1 MSETPIKE
9 IRYGQK
15 SDYVKA
21 AIWENTTE
29 KGQVYHSVNVARH
42 YWHNDAWH
50 ETQTLYAHHLPL
62 AQLANSKAFEFIH
75 EKQEE
80 LNKQP
85 KEEEVEKTAPAK
97 KRGRRKTHAEKV
109 EDEKKSTPK
118 TK

>member
-15 SDYVKA
+15 GDYVKA

-29 KGQVYHSVNVARH
+29 KGQTYHSVTVSRH

-62 AQLANSKAFEFIH
+62 AQLANGKVFEFIH
-75 EKQEE
+75 ERQEE
-80 LNKQP
+80 LGRVCKLSSD
-85 KEEEVEKTAPAK
+85 VE
-97 KRGRRKTHAEKV
+97 H
-109 EDEKKSTPK
+109 D
-118 TK
+118 